1 MQENRTLF
9 SKSGHFFSI
18 LKKGQERPPPPPPG
32 YLGACTQKQILDTY
46 SFIHSDNY
54 SIHWGCPLLPSKH
67 SSWWRRLE
75 DVFCLRLQKTSSRRL
90 QDVLIKTN
98 TFGLVIIIQDVDD
111 DTHSMEITVHWVL
124 MWFFSYQTPVTWHL
138 VPSIMTSSLYLIRK
152 FYRMVSN
159 LVPLRI
165 KYEASFTHCGG

>member
-1 MQENRTLF
+1 MKT
-9 SKSGHFFSI
+9 S
-18 LKKGQERPPPPPPG
+18 
-32 YLGACTQKQILDTY
+32 
-46 SFIHSDNY
+46 
-54 SIHWGCPLLPSKH
+54 
-67 SSWWRRLE
+67 WRRLE
-75 DVFCLRLQKTSSRRL
+75 DVFCLRLQKASSRRL

-124 MWFFSYQTPVTWHL
+124 MWLFSYQTSVTWHL

-165 KYEASFTHCGG
+165 KYEASFTHCGGSLFVNYLLSFIHCQFQIDILFLLFYADSLVIIYCQFVVVNCQLPTV

>member
-1 MQENRTLF
+1 MKT
-9 SKSGHFFSI
+9 S
-18 LKKGQERPPPPPPG
+18 
-32 YLGACTQKQILDTY
+32 
-46 SFIHSDNY
+46 
-54 SIHWGCPLLPSKH
+54 
-67 SSWWRRLE
+67 WRRLE

-124 MWFFSYQTPVTWHL
+124 MWLFSYQTSVTWHL

-165 KYEASFTHCGG
+165 KYELHLPIVVAKKCGPSLSITCCHLSIVNSRLIFCFYCFMLTVWSLSIVNLLLWIVNCLLFSKYYPLI